1 MEKLIAV
8 FLLLMTGIA
17 LIYLF
22 VSKVFMPIINMFK
35 QSARLK

>member
-8 FLLLMTGIA
+8 FLLLMTGTA
-17 LIYLF
+17 LLYLV
-22 VSKVFMPIINMFK
+22 VSKVFMPIVNMLK